1 MKTRYEKIIVLN
13 RYYRITRFYGF
24 LKDTAVKG
32 GLVIVLFV
40 AILLALEYFFL
51 DFNALLTTM
60 VESFSAGSIFLV
72 FLVSETILGLIP
84 PEIFIAWS
92 SKSSS
97 PWLFL
102 FILAGMSY
110 LGGVIA
116 YVAGSQLSRIP
127 AVRNHLENKISVHVK
142 NLRKWGGLFILVG
155 ALLPLPHSMVSM
167 ACGLIKYDLTNY
179 LMWALFRF
187 LRFGFYALIIF
198 QVF

>member
-1 MKTRYEKIIVLN
+1 MRRRYERILVLN
-13 RYYRITRFYGF
+13 RYYRITKFYEF

-40 AILLALEYFFL
+40 TFLFVLEFFFL
-51 DFNALLTTM
+51 DFNSLLNTL
-60 VESFSAGSIFLV
+60 VESVSAVSIFFV
-72 FLVSETILGLIP
+72 FLISETVLGLIP

-92 SKSSS
+92 SKSAS

-102 FILAGMSY
+102 IVLANLSY

-116 YVAGSQLSRIP
+116 YLAGRRLNTIP
-127 AVRNHLENKISVHVK
+127 AIRNHLENKISGHIV

-155 ALLPLPHSMVSM
+155 AILPLPHSIVSM
-167 ACGLIKYDLTNY
+167 ACGIIKYEFKNY
-179 LMWALFRF
+179 LLWALFRF
-187 LRFGFYALIIF
+187 LRFVFYAVIIF